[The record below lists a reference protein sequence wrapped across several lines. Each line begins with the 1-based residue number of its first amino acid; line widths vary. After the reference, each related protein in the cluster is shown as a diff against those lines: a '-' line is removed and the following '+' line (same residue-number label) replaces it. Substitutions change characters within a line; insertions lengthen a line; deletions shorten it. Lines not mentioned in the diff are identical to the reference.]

1 MGSPETASPVAS
13 PVAQSLG
20 PGTLKFGSVGSEME
34 FSSRVLKVEYSPE
47 LKKDS
52 PVEMLDG
59 SVHQPEGKWEG
70 KLTGEFY
77 QEYGSTSLINWCL
90 KHAGELMPFEFRPRN
105 DSPMTFKGKCTIAPV
120 KVGGDP
126 KKENT
131 TSFDFEC
138 VGKPEMTGM

>member
-1 MGSPETASPVAS
+1 MGSPETTSPAAA

-59 SVHQPEGKWEG
+59 SVHQPEGTWEG
-70 KLTGEFY
+70 KLSGEFY

-90 KHAGELMPFEFRPRN
+90 KHAGELLPFEFRPRN
-105 DSPMTFKGKCTIAPV
+105 NSPMIFKGMCTILPV

-138 VGKPEMTGM
+138 VGKPEITER

>member
-1 MGSPETASPVAS
+1 MGSESPSPAAAS

-20 PGTLKFGSVGSEME
+20 PGTLKFGAVGSEME

-59 SVHQPEGKWEG
+59 SVHQPEGTWEG
-70 KLTGEFY
+70 KISGEFY
-77 QEYGSTSLINWCL
+77 QEYGSTSLVNWCL

-105 DSPMTFKGKCTIAPV
+105 DSASVYKGKCTIAPV

-126 KKENT
+126 KKENI

-138 VGKPEMTGM
+138 VGKPELPE